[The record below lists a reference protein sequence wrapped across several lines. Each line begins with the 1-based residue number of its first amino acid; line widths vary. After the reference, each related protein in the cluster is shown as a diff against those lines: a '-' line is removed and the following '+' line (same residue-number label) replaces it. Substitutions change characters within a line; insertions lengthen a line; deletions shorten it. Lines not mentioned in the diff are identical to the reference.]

1 MHKTLAFSALVVGA
15 LAAPAL
21 AQTTLLT
28 FTYSDLSAGFNNSTR
43 VFSANA
49 VAVPGGL
56 QTGGDVSR
64 VDTTPNQTATF
75 ATGFRALATLGNVNI
90 TMNVAPTPVG
100 NTIAATGTFTLT
112 DDDGDTIAGTFGG
125 QWTDIG
131 AGFDSFSG
139 LVSSASISPSGGGD
153 NLNFNGAPFAPGN
166 MFSYLGLPLTGLSGA
181 IVELQLTP
189 GIFFNANFSGVSSQA
204 SGVLVP
210 APAGLSLLGLAGLA
224 ARRRRRA

>member
-1 MHKTLAFSALVVGA
+1 MNKTLAISAIAAGTF
-15 LAAPAL
+15 AAPAL

-28 FTYSDLSAGFNNSTR
+28 FSYSDLSAGFNNTSR

-49 VAVPGGL
+49 VATPGGL
-56 QTGGDVSR
+56 QSGGDVSR
-64 VDTTPNQTATF
+64 VDTVPNQTATF
-75 ATGFRALATLGNVNI
+75 TTGFRSLATAGNVNI

-100 NTIAATGTFTLT
+100 NTIAASGTFTLT
-112 DDDGDTIAGTFGG
+112 DDDNDTISGTFSG

-139 LVSSASISPSGGGD
+139 LVGAASITPAGAGD

-166 MFSYLGLPLTGLSGA
+166 MFSYLGLPLSGLSGA

-189 GIFFNANFSGVSSQA
+189 GIFFNANFSNVSSQA

-210 APAGLSLLGLAGLA
+210 GPSGVALLGLAGLA
-224 ARRRRRA
+224 VRRRRRA